1 MFKLIF
7 VLGSLSNGEQYITTA
22 QLERR
27 IREICNTTLRKE
39 TDDADSQGI
48 FNLLNITKDV

>member
-1 MFKLIF
+1 MFKLVF

-48 FNLLNITKDV
+48 FNLLNITKVV